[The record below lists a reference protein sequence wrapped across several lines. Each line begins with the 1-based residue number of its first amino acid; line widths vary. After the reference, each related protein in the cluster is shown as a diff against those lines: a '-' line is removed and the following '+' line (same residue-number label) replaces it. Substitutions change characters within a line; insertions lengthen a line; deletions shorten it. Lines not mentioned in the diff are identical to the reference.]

1 MSYYYLLDHP
11 QVLQYAFYPDGAVS
25 ECPEFAFD
33 FTVSVEDYNH
43 ISCRFFK
50 GNRDWPT
57 LLYFHGNGELASD
70 YNQIAPLYFQFVA
83 VNLIVAEF
91 RGYGGSSGYPTFAG
105 LISDALPI
113 LETAREK
120 VLELGFRDEI
130 WVMGR
135 SMGSVSALELAG
147 RHGEKIKGLIIESG
161 FPCATRLARRLQLP
175 VAETDLKVIEKEC
188 LEKIRGITLP
198 VLIIHGEGD
207 SLVAIEEAY
216 TLDREIGST
225 EKQLHIVPR
234 ADHNSVI
241 AEDLQGYFGVIKE
254 FIGGKK

>member
-1 MSYYYLLDHP
+1 
-11 QVLQYAFYPDGAVS
+11 
-25 ECPEFAFD
+25 
-33 FTVSVEDYNH
+33 
-43 ISCRFFK
+43 
-50 GNRDWPT
+50 
-57 LLYFHGNGELASD
+57 
-70 YNQIAPLYFQFVA
+70 
-83 VNLIVAEF
+83 
-91 RGYGGSSGYPTFAG
+91 
-105 LISDALPI
+105 

-161 FPCATRLARRLQLP
+161 FPCATRIARRLQLP
-175 VAETDLKVIEKEC
+175 VAETDLKVIEC
-188 LEKIRGITLP
+188 LEKISGITLP
-198 VLIIHGEGD
+198 VLIIHGEED
-207 SLVAIEEAY
+207 SLVAIEEAH

-225 EKQLHIVPR
+225 EKQLHIVPG

-241 AEDLQGYFGVIKE
+241 AEDLQGYFRVIKE